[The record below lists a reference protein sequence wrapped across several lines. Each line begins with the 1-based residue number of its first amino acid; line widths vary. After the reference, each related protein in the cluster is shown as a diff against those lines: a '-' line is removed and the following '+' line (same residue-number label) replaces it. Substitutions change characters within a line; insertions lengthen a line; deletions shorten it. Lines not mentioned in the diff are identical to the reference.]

1 MTGEEWCKELSA
13 RLKKRGVDLTPDEIW
28 NSSPTGELWPLF
40 ELQHKLDYLDE
51 RDKNGQDLQ
60 EV

>member
-1 MTGEEWCKELSA
+1 MTGEEWCEELSA

-40 ELQHKLDYLDE
+40 DLQAKLDYLDE
-51 RDKNGQDLQ
+51 KEQKEQNESIR
-60 EV
+60 

>member
-1 MTGEEWCKELSA
+1 MTGEEWCEELSA
-13 RLKKRGVDLTPDEIW
+13 RLKKRGVDLSPDEIW

-40 ELQHKLDYLDE
+40 ELQAKLDYLDE
-51 RDKNGQDLQ
+51 KDKNGQDLQ